1 MAAVPGASSNMQSPD
16 AIAELARIWKRYEGD
31 PDGAIHA
38 ITETAARAL
47 KTARASVWL
56 LSEDSTEMT
65 CVDLY
70 ETAAQR
76 HTSGTVLGAADFPR
90 YFAAL
95 LEEEIIA
102 AEDAHVDPRTSE
114 FSVTYLGPLGIGAM
128 LDAPIRTGL
137 RLVGVLCHE
146 HIGAARVW
154 GLGERKDG
162 AFLASLA
169 SLTLELKHRAMR
181 EALLAATLESTGEGI
196 LASDDVRVLA
206 YNQRFL
212 DMWKLDAKS
221 MRSLEGVR
229 NYIASRTAM
238 SGLVSAAGEAVVGTS
253 GDSVDVL
260 EHVDGRVFERSSRP
274 QLMGTLAVGRVWSF
288 RDITAQRRSEA
299 ALVASEA
306 KMRDLAIRD
315 ALTGLFN
322 RRHVLEL
329 LNDAIARSISGGE
342 RLSIGLVDLDHFKQV
357 NDELGHLVGDSVLRD
372 FAKQLT
378 QRFRASDHLGR
389 YGGEEFLVVLRG
401 ANTTAAAR
409 IFEEVRTGS
418 RSRDFDTL
426 PRYTFSAGIAELGVD
441 GANATELLGRADERL
456 YEAKRLG
463 RDRTIPGV

>member
-1 MAAVPGASSNMQSPD
+1 MSGAQMQSPD
-16 AIAELARIWKRYEGD
+16 AISELARIWKRYEGD

-47 KTARASVWL
+47 GVARASVWL
-56 LSEDSTEMT
+56 LSEDASDMT

-70 ETAAQR
+70 EAAEHR
-76 HTSGTVLGAADFPR
+76 HSSGVVLRAVDFPI
-90 YFAAL
+90 YFAAM
-95 LEEEIIA
+95 LEEETIA
-102 AEDAHVDPRTSE
+102 AADAHTDPSTLE
-114 FSVTYLGPLGIGAM
+114 FSKPYLAPLGIGAM

-146 HIGAARVW
+146 HIGGVRVW
-154 GLGERKDG
+154 GLGERKDA

-196 LASDDVRVLA
+196 LASDDSRVLA

-221 MRSLEGVR
+221 MRSFEGVR
-229 NYIASRTAM
+229 AYIAARTAL
-238 SGLVSAAGEAVVGTS
+238 SGLVGAANEAFAGADGE
-253 GDSVDVL
+253 SVDVL
-260 EHVDGRVFERSSRP
+260 ELDDGRVFERSSRP
-274 QLMGTLAVGRVWSF
+274 QLMGKQVVGRVWSF
-288 RDITAQRRSEA
+288 RDITAQRRAEA
-299 ALVASEA
+299 ALRASEA

-315 ALTGLFN
+315 GLTGLFN

-329 LNDAIARSISGGE
+329 LNDAIARSLESGE
-342 RLSIGLVDLDHFKQV
+342 RLSIGLVDLDFFKKV
-357 NDELGHLVGDSVLRD
+357 NDELGHLVGDAVLRD

-378 QRFRASDHLGR
+378 QRFRGTDHIGR

-401 ANTTAAAR
+401 ANTGAAAR
-409 IFEEVRTGS
+409 IFDEVRRGFAG
-418 RSRDFDTL
+418 RDFGET
-426 PRYTFSAGIAELGVD
+426 PRYSFSAGIAELGVD
-441 GANATELLGRADERL
+441 GSDAMELVGRADLRL

-463 RDRTIPGV
+463 RDRTVSSG